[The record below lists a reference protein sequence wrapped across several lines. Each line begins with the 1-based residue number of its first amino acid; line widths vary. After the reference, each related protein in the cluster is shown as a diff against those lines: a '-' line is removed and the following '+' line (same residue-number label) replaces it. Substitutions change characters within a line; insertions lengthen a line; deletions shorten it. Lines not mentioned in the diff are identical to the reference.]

1 VPRKK
6 KQMTVAELIAK
17 LEQFDENLP
26 INVFRASG
34 DYGTPAPTLVID
46 TLGKPQ
52 RVAIPAEED
61 D

>member
-1 VPRKK
+1 
-6 KQMTVAELIAK
+6 
-17 LEQFDENLP
+17 
-26 INVFRASG
+26 VFRASG